1 MRNQS
6 STWASNISIFETG
19 RRYLACINEYIF
31 PVDEY
36 ACIINRLLSI
46 RGRCYAL
53 VVYFLIAF
61 FLDLLA
67 RNNVRN
73 DIFIYRFTCLV
84 FFKKK
89 ESIIYLFLI

>member
-6 STWASNISIFETG
+6 SAWASNISIFETG
-19 RRYLACINEYIF
+19 HRYLACINEYIF

-67 RNNVRN
+67 STKDNVISDVRSGFN
-73 DIFIYRFTCLV
+73 FRYNEASGGVNFT
-84 FFKKK
+84 K
-89 ESIIYLFLI
+89 